1 VFAGKDVEPLF
12 DPSEDLDV
20 NPYDP
25 NDHELV
31 RANHGQLAM
40 AGATTSL
47 AGSESMGPNE
57 SSDDGSA
64 HRTPADGDVVSR
76 R

>member
-1 VFAGKDVEPLF
+1 VEPLF

-25 NDHELV
+25 NDPELV

-47 AGSESMGPNE
+47 AGSESMGPT
-57 SSDDGSA
+57 SPVMTGL
-64 HRTPADGDVVSR
+64 PIGR
-76 R
+76 RPTATS